1 MSITEAYSEKHKVEN
16 LEKDLG
22 SPLLTSE
29 KSWVEVVPF
38 YISGFSVKIPQCL
51 IGIIIT
57 IRIVMSTTITVK
69 KTTREKLEKL
79 KKRKKATSFDQL
91 LRKIADEKLEIHDS
105 LFGKA
110 KGIRKNFEREHEE
123 RV

>member
-1 MSITEAYSEKHKVEN
+1 MDRSALS
-16 LEKDLG
+16 
-22 SPLLTSE
+22 
-29 KSWVEVVPF
+29 
-38 YISGFSVKIPQCL
+38 FSKCL
-51 IGIIIT
+51 IGIVII

-69 KTTREKLEKL
+69 ETTREKLEKL
-79 KKRKKATSFDQL
+79 KEREKATSFDQL

-110 KGIRKNFEREHEE
+110 KGMRKNFEREHEE